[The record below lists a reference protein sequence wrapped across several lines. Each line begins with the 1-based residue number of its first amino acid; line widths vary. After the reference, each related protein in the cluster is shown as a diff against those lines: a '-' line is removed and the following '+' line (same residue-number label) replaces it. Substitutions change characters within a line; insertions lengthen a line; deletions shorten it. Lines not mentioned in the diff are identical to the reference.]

1 MSGVQGLSSSFFWAE
16 ALFTSAVFEEI
27 SSESEGGKLFKT
39 VSKGLVKLG
48 RWYLL
53 PYFILQCGAKFIGF
67 RLGKRYPKLKPGF
80 VKKCSSNRAYW
91 ERFYGQNQSHAE

>member
-1 MSGVQGLSSSFFWAE
+1 NRVLETLHFGARIADPKAFEGFVTGLSE
-16 ALFTSAVFEEI
+16 DN
-27 SSESEGGKLFKT
+27 G
-39 VSKGLVKLG
+39 
-48 RWYLL
+48 LL

-91 ERFYGQNQSHAE
+91 ERFYGQNQSNAE